1 MKAPLFS
8 VVVPL
13 YNKGPHVARCLDS
26 ILSQAG
32 PEFEVVVVDD
42 GSSDGSLETAQVYAA
57 KDGRVRVLRRD
68 RPGPG
73 GYAARNL
80 GSREARGEWIA
91 FLDADDE
98 WMPNFLAE
106 LERLAAR
113 FPEAGCL
120 CGSYIIRDEGERDAL
135 NPFAARREGT
145 EASIVGVVQF
155 IREAAAKRWPMHTSS
170 TAIRREVLLADGGFP
185 EGKSE
190 RGGDRDTWLRAV
202 LRTPLAWTPF
212 VGAIYHM
219 DSVNM
224 VTRTTTHQADPVLAR
239 TIRAFLGTKGS
250 GALGLR
256 LRLALMKLYNV
267 THDSYFRQQ
276 RRAGVLR
283 LSDLSCLYLAASPLY
298 CLRVA
303 IMALVPLPE
312 DKRRP
317 STRAGS

>member
-1 MKAPLFS
+1 MRDPLFS

-42 GSSDGSLETAQVYAA
+42 GSSDGSLETAQAYAA
-57 KDGRVRVLRRD
+57 KDGRIRVLRRD

-80 GSREARGEWIA
+80 GSREAKGEWIA

-98 WMPNFLAE
+98 WMPLFLAE

-113 FPEAGCL
+113 FPEAGCM

-135 NPFAARREGT
+135 NPFAARRAG
-145 EASIVGVVQF
+145 ASPSLVGVVEF
-155 IREAAAKRWPMHTSS
+155 VREAAAKRWPMHTSS
-170 TAIRREVLLADGGFP
+170 TAIRREALLADGGFP

-190 RGGDRDTWLRAV
+190 RGGDRDTWLRVV

-212 VGAIYHM
+212 IGAIYHM

-224 VTRTTTHQADPVLAR
+224 VTRTTTHQAEPILAMS
-239 TIRAFLGTKGS
+239 IEAFLRRKGS
-250 GALGLR
+250 GAPGLR
-256 LRLALMKLYNV
+256 LRLALMRLYNV

-276 RRAGVLR
+276 RRAGELR
-283 LSDLSCLYLAASPLY
+283 LSELSRLYLAASPLY
-298 CLRVA
+298 CLKVA
-303 IMALVPLPE
+303 LMALVPLSE

-317 STRAGS
+317 SAGRG